1 MNITSRQFLR
11 AACAMVLAMSCE
23 IGIAAAQPAV
33 IIERGV
39 MPPPRVEVIP
49 VAPSPRHSWVR
60 GHWAWRGGGWAWI
73 PGHYIVGVVPEVP
86 VEVVE
91 VIPARPGPEH
101 YWVKGHH
108 IWEGGRWT
116 WHRGVWLR

>member
-1 MNITSRQFLR
+1 MKITSRYFLR
-11 AACAMVLAMSCE
+11 AACATVLALSC
-23 IGIAAAQPAV
+23 GISVASAQGV
-33 IIERGV
+33 IVERGV
-39 MPPPRVEVIP
+39 MPAPRVEVIP
-49 VAPSPRHSWVR
+49 VAPSPRHHWIR

-73 PGHYIVGVVPEVP
+73 PGQYIVGVVPEMP

-91 VIPARPGPEH
+91 VVPARPGPEF

-108 IWEGGRWT
+108 IWEGGRWV